1 MNLHASL
8 CSALLLSSLVFS
20 GCSTVQAPTSAPAGS
35 PATIAAD
42 PLPSWNSGPAKDS
55 ILKFVQATTDS
66 SSPQF
71 VPVPERIATFDQDG
85 TLWVEQPLP
94 TQLFYC
100 FDRLPAVVAAN
111 PKLKNVQPYKTVLSG
126 DRAAIAKLTFP
137 DLMKILAV
145 TLTGMPTDQ
154 FQTEVKNWLATARDT
169 KWHRP
174 YTDLTYMPMQE
185 LLHYLR
191 DMGYKTYIVTG
202 GGQDFV
208 RVFSEQT
215 YGIPPEQVVGTMGA
229 TSLSFDKE
237 GKPVLTKDP
246 KVLLN
251 DNNAG
256 KVEGIYLMIGRRPH
270 AAFGNT
276 PGDEQMLQYTKAS
289 NGASL
294 AMLVL
299 HDDAT
304 REYAYG
310 PAKGLPA
317 VKMGA
322 FPQDY
327 YDMAIKNGWVVISMK
342 DDWKQIF
349 AFEK

>member
-1 MNLHASL
+1 MNRRASL
-8 CSALLLSSLVFS
+8 LSALLLSSLIIA
-20 GCSTVQAPTSAPAGS
+20 GCSTVHAPTSTPAS
-35 PATIAAD
+35 PAVVAAD
-42 PLPSWNSGPAKDS
+42 PLPSWNNGPAKDS
-55 ILKFVQATTDS
+55 ILNFVKATTDA

-100 FDRLPAVVAAN
+100 FDRVPGVVAAN
-111 PKLKNVQPYKTVLSG
+111 PKLKNVEPFKTVLSG
-126 DRAAIAKLTFP
+126 DRAAMAKLP
-137 DLMKILAV
+137 LPEIMKILAA
-145 TLTGMPTDQ
+145 TLTGMPTEQ
-154 FQTEVKNWLATARDT
+154 FQTEVKSWLATAKDS

-191 DMGYKTYIVTG
+191 DVGYKTYIVTG
-202 GGQDFV
+202 SGQDFV
-208 RVFSEQT
+208 RVYSEKT
-215 YGIPPEQVVGTMGA
+215 YGIPPEQVVGTMGS
-229 TSLSFDKE
+229 TSLSYDKE
-237 GKPVLTKDP
+237 GKPILTKDA

-256 KVEGIYLMIGRRPH
+256 KVQGIYLMIGRRPH

-276 PGDEQMLQYTKAS
+276 PGDEQMLQYTKAGD
-289 NGASL
+289 GARLS
-294 AMLVL
+294 MLVL
-299 HDDAT
+299 HDDAA

-327 YDMAIKNGWVVISMK
+327 YDLAIKNGWIVISMK